1 MNAANQLMEIKI
13 EIKDLVERA
22 LDIVREEGTP
32 RMINEAKA
40 YWYAQILTKLDK
52 DHDYLGVS
60 MYTMEDTIKK
70 INKENQEIVHKTYT
84 HKIKSN

>member
-52 DHDYLGVS
+52 DHDYLGGS
-60 MYTMEDTIKK
+60 MCTMEDTIKK